1 MTRQI
6 VLDTETTGLS
16 PKNGDRIIEIGC
28 VELVNRKLTGNNFH
42 EYINPDKEISQGA
55 YKVHGISN
63 KFLADKP
70 RFAQI
75 SSKLMSYLEGAELII
90 HNASFDVG
98 FLEFEFSLID
108 SPWEEL
114 EQFCSVTDTLMM
126 ARKKHPGQKNNLD
139 ALCKRY
145 HIDNTHRDLHGAL
158 LDSEILAEVYL
169 AMTGGQTSMKF
180 DPEKKQEKKGVVKLS
195 KIDLPVLQANAQ
207 ELKQHEAYLDALEAK
222 GQCQWR
228 SMSAN
233 SDVE

>member
-16 PKNGDRIIEIGC
+16 PNNGDRVIEIGC
-28 VELVNRKLTGNNFH
+28 VELINRKLTGNNFH
-42 EYINPDKEISQGA
+42 EYLNPDKEISEGA
-55 YKVHGISN
+55 YRVHGISN
-63 KFLADKP
+63 KFLEDKP

-75 SSKLMSYLEGAELII
+75 SDKLISYLEGAELII

-98 FLEFEFSLID
+98 FLNYEFSLID
-108 SPWEEL
+108 SPWEDL
-114 EQFCSVTDTLMM
+114 EQFCQVTDTLMM

-169 AMTGGQTSMKF
+169 AMTGGQTAMTFETK
-180 DPEKKQEKKGVVKLS
+180 KKQSTKSSVKLE
-195 KIDLPVLQANAQ
+195 KVDLPVIKASRE
-207 ELKQHEAYLDALEAK
+207 ELSKHEAYLDSLGES
-222 GQCQWR
+222 CLWR
-228 SMSAN
+228 SMSADSN
-233 SDVE
+233 VE